1 MLGRYARPQRALF
14 TRASDSSHSDTMRAF
29 TTASSDRVG
38 LTRRTPTRTRS
49 RLAQCPPRVD
59 IQSRRAFVI
68 ARESNEDEAAA
79 ASSSSSRRVLDTL
92 DALREARERGAE
104 DFNAIVRSVRDELT
118 VSFFDVAEAR
128 VDELRAKGEASAAE
142 ALDELCAAVYARA
155 NYSLDEIIAEA
166 SVALPGAED
175 DLNEVSSSDTG
186 LTRAQDEELR
196 RRWGA
201 LTSALATTGESNAVK
216 QLALNEN
223 SRRNAITEI
232 AGRVEVGAREFETL
246 KSVAPERRIV
256 EVLLTIPSGV
266 ERAMALEDALTPPA
280 EGEDVDG
287 DEENEVVFTTPPRL
301 LNVLEAM
308 VRESRTSGDSSLY
321 DDLEQLRQMVEA
333 KCNF

>member
-1 MLGRYARPQRALF
+1 MRAL
-14 TRASDSSHSDTMRAF
+14 TS
-29 TTASSDRVG
+29 ASSDRVA
-38 LTRRTPTRTRS
+38 LSRRTPTHTRS
-49 RLAQCPPRVD
+49 RAGRRPPRFD
-59 IQSRRAFVI
+59 IPSRRVFVI
-68 ARESNEDEAAA
+68 AESNEDEAAA
-79 ASSSSSRRVLDTL
+79 SSSSSRSVLDTL
-92 DALREARERGAE
+92 DALREAWDRGGE
-104 DFNAIVRSVRDELT
+104 DFNVVVRSVRDELT
-118 VSFFDVAEAR
+118 LSFFDVAEAR
-128 VDELRAKGEASAAE
+128 VEELRAKGEAAAAE

-166 SVALPGAED
+166 SVALPGAAD
-175 DLNEVSSSDTG
+175 DLNEGSSSSETG

-196 RRWGA
+196 QRWGA

-216 QLALNEN
+216 QLALNET

-256 EVLLTIPSGV
+256 EVLLSIPSGS

-308 VRESRTSGDSSLY
+308 VRESHASGDSSLY

>member
-1 MLGRYARPQRALF
+1 
-14 TRASDSSHSDTMRAF
+14 
-29 TTASSDRVG
+29 
-38 LTRRTPTRTRS
+38 
-49 RLAQCPPRVD
+49 
-59 IQSRRAFVI
+59 
-68 ARESNEDEAAA
+68 
-79 ASSSSSRRVLDTL
+79 
-92 DALREARERGAE
+92 
-104 DFNAIVRSVRDELT
+104 VRDELT
-118 VSFFDVAEAR
+118 LSFFDVAEAR
-128 VDELRAKGEASAAE
+128 VEELRAKGEAAAAE

-166 SVALPGAED
+166 SVALPGAAD
-175 DLNEVSSSDTG
+175 DLNEGSSSSETG

-196 RRWGA
+196 QRWGA

-216 QLALNEN
+216 QLALNET

-256 EVLLTIPSGV
+256 EVLLTIPSGS
-266 ERAMALEDALTPPA
+266 ERTMALEDALTPPA

-308 VRESRTSGDSSLY
+308 VRESHASGDSSLY

>member
-1 MLGRYARPQRALF
+1 
-14 TRASDSSHSDTMRAF
+14 MRAF

-38 LTRRTPTRTRS
+38 LKTRQTPTRTRS
-49 RLAQCPPRVD
+49 RAAQCPPRVD
-59 IQSRRAFVI
+59 IHSRRAFVI
-68 ARESNEDEAAA
+68 ARESNEDEAA

-92 DALREARERGAE
+92 DALREARDRGAE
-104 DFNAIVRSVRDELT
+104 DFNTIVRSVRDELT

-175 DLNEVSSSDTG
+175 DLNEVSSSETG

-308 VRESRTSGDSSLY
+308 VRESRASGDGSLY

>member
-1 MLGRYARPQRALF
+1 MRAL
-14 TRASDSSHSDTMRAF
+14 TS
-29 TTASSDRVG
+29 ASSDRVA
-38 LTRRTPTRTRS
+38 LSRRTPTRTRS
-49 RLAQCPPRVD
+49 RAGRRPPRFD
-59 IQSRRAFVI
+59 IPSRRVFVI
-68 ARESNEDEAAA
+68 AESNEDEAAA
-79 ASSSSSRRVLDTL
+79 SSSSSRSVLDTL
-92 DALREARERGAE
+92 DALREAWDRGAE
-104 DFNAIVRSVRDELT
+104 DFNAVVRSVRDELT
-118 VSFFDVAEAR
+118 LSFFDVAEAR
-128 VDELRAKGEASAAE
+128 VEELRAKGEAAAAE

-166 SVALPGAED
+166 SVALPGAAD
-175 DLNEVSSSDTG
+175 DLNEGSSSSETG

-196 RRWGA
+196 QRWGA

-216 QLALNEN
+216 QLALNET

-256 EVLLTIPSGV
+256 EVLLTIPSGS

-308 VRESRTSGDSSLY
+308 VRESHASGDSSLY

>member
-1 MLGRYARPQRALF
+1 MRAL
-14 TRASDSSHSDTMRAF
+14 TS
-29 TTASSDRVG
+29 ASSDRVA
-38 LTRRTPTRTRS
+38 LSRRTPTRTRS
-49 RLAQCPPRVD
+49 RAGRRPPRFD
-59 IQSRRAFVI
+59 IPSRRVFVI
-68 ARESNEDEAAA
+68 AESNEDEAAA
-79 ASSSSSRRVLDTL
+79 SSSSSRSVLDTL
-92 DALREARERGAE
+92 DALREAWDRGGE
-104 DFNAIVRSVRDELT
+104 DFNAVVRSVRDELT
-118 VSFFDVAEAR
+118 LSFFDVAEAR
-128 VDELRAKGEASAAE
+128 VEELRAKGEAAAAE

-166 SVALPGAED
+166 SVALPGAAD
-175 DLNEVSSSDTG
+175 DLNEGSSSSETG

-196 RRWGA
+196 QRWGA

-216 QLALNEN
+216 QLALNET

-256 EVLLTIPSGV
+256 EVLLSIPSGS

-308 VRESRTSGDSSLY
+308 VRESHASGDSSLY

>member
-1 MLGRYARPQRALF
+1 MRARKERFSLF
-14 TRASDSSHSDTMRAF
+14 ASDSSHSDTMRAF
-29 TTASSDRVG
+29 TTASTDRIG
-38 LTRRTPTRTRS
+38 LQTRRAPTRTRS
-49 RLAQCPPRVD
+49 RTAQCPPRVD

-79 ASSSSSRRVLDTL
+79 SSSSSRRVLDTL
-92 DALREARERGAE
+92 DALREARDRDAE

-175 DLNEVSSSDTG
+175 VVNDVSSSETG

-216 QLALNEN
+216 QLALNET

-280 EGEDVDG
+280 DGEDVDG

-308 VRESRTSGDSSLY
+308 VRESHASGDSSLY

>member
-1 MLGRYARPQRALF
+1 MRAL
-14 TRASDSSHSDTMRAF
+14 TS
-29 TTASSDRVG
+29 ASSDRVA
-38 LTRRTPTRTRS
+38 LSRRTPTRTRS
-49 RLAQCPPRVD
+49 RAGRRPPRFD
-59 IQSRRAFVI
+59 IPSRRVFVI
-68 ARESNEDEAAA
+68 AESNEDEAAA
-79 ASSSSSRRVLDTL
+79 SSSSSRSVLDTL
-92 DALREARERGAE
+92 DALREAWDRGAE
-104 DFNAIVRSVRDELT
+104 DFNAVVRSVRDELT
-118 VSFFDVAEAR
+118 LSFFDVAEAR
-128 VDELRAKGEASAAE
+128 VEELRAKGEAAAAE

-166 SVALPGAED
+166 SVALPGAVD
-175 DLNEVSSSDTG
+175 DLNEGSSSSETG

-196 RRWGA
+196 QRWGA

-216 QLALNEN
+216 QLALNET

-256 EVLLTIPSGV
+256 EVLLTIPSGS

-308 VRESRTSGDSSLY
+308 VRESHASGDSSLY

>member
-1 MLGRYARPQRALF
+1 MQRALF
-14 TRASDSSHSDTMRAF
+14 TRASDSSHSDTMRAL

-38 LTRRTPTRTRS
+38 LQTRRTPTHTRS
-49 RLAQCPPRVD
+49 RPAQRPPRVD
-59 IQSRRAFVI
+59 IHSRRAFVI
-68 ARESNEDEAAA
+68 ARESNEDEAA

-92 DALREARERGAE
+92 DALREARDRGTE

-166 SVALPGAED
+166 SVALPGAGN
-175 DLNEVSSSDTG
+175 DLNEVSSSETG

-216 QLALNEN
+216 QLALNET

-287 DEENEVVFTTPPRL
+287 DEENEIVFTTPPRL

>member
-1 MLGRYARPQRALF
+1 
-14 TRASDSSHSDTMRAF
+14 
-29 TTASSDRVG
+29 
-38 LTRRTPTRTRS
+38 
-49 RLAQCPPRVD
+49 
-59 IQSRRAFVI
+59 
-68 ARESNEDEAAA
+68 
-79 ASSSSSRRVLDTL
+79 
-92 DALREARERGAE
+92 
-104 DFNAIVRSVRDELT
+104 VRDELT
-118 VSFFDVAEAR
+118 LSFFDVAEAR
-128 VDELRAKGEASAAE
+128 VEELRAKGEAAAAE

-166 SVALPGAED
+166 SVALPGAAD
-175 DLNEVSSSDTG
+175 DLNEGSSSSETG

-196 RRWGA
+196 QRWGA

-216 QLALNEN
+216 QLALNET

-256 EVLLTIPSGV
+256 EVLLTIPSGS

-308 VRESRTSGDSSLY
+308 VRESHASGDSSLY

>member
-1 MLGRYARPQRALF
+1 MRAL
-14 TRASDSSHSDTMRAF
+14 TS
-29 TTASSDRVG
+29 ASSDRVA
-38 LTRRTPTRTRS
+38 LSRRTPTRTRS
-49 RLAQCPPRVD
+49 RAGRRPPRFD
-59 IQSRRAFVI
+59 IPSRRVFVI
-68 ARESNEDEAAA
+68 AESNEDEAAA
-79 ASSSSSRRVLDTL
+79 SSSSSRSVLDTL
-92 DALREARERGAE
+92 DALREAWDRGGE
-104 DFNAIVRSVRDELT
+104 DFNAVVRSVRDELT
-118 VSFFDVAEAR
+118 LSFFDVAEAR
-128 VDELRAKGEASAAE
+128 VEELRAKGEAAAAE

-166 SVALPGAED
+166 SVALPGAAD
-175 DLNEVSSSDTG
+175 DLNEGSSSSETG

-196 RRWGA
+196 QRWGA

-216 QLALNEN
+216 QLALNET

-256 EVLLTIPSGV
+256 EVLLTIPSGS

-308 VRESRTSGDSSLY
+308 VRESHASGDSSLY

>member
-1 MLGRYARPQRALF
+1 MRAL
-14 TRASDSSHSDTMRAF
+14 TS
-29 TTASSDRVG
+29 ASSDRVA
-38 LTRRTPTRTRS
+38 LSRRTPTRTRS
-49 RLAQCPPRVD
+49 RAGRRPPRFD
-59 IQSRRAFVI
+59 IPSRRVFVI
-68 ARESNEDEAAA
+68 AESNEDEAAA
-79 ASSSSSRRVLDTL
+79 SSSSSRSVLDTL
-92 DALREARERGAE
+92 DALREAWDRGGE
-104 DFNAIVRSVRDELT
+104 DFNAVVRSVRDELT
-118 VSFFDVAEAR
+118 LSFFDVAEAR
-128 VDELRAKGEASAAE
+128 VEELRAKGEAAAAE

-166 SVALPGAED
+166 SVALPGAAD
-175 DLNEVSSSDTG
+175 DLNEGSSSSETG

-196 RRWGA
+196 QRWGA

-216 QLALNEN
+216 QLALNET

-232 AGRVEVGAREFETL
+232 AGRVEVGAPEFETL

-256 EVLLTIPSGV
+256 EVLLTIPSGS

-308 VRESRTSGDSSLY
+308 VRESHASGDSSLY

>member
-1 MLGRYARPQRALF
+1 MRAL
-14 TRASDSSHSDTMRAF
+14 TS
-29 TTASSDRVG
+29 ASSDRVA
-38 LTRRTPTRTRS
+38 LSRRTPTRTRS
-49 RLAQCPPRVD
+49 RAGRRPPRFD
-59 IQSRRAFVI
+59 IPSRRVFVI
-68 ARESNEDEAAA
+68 AESNEDEAAA
-79 ASSSSSRRVLDTL
+79 SSSSSRSVLDTL
-92 DALREARERGAE
+92 DALREAWDRGGE
-104 DFNAIVRSVRDELT
+104 DFNAVVRSVRDELT
-118 VSFFDVAEAR
+118 LSFFDVAEAR
-128 VDELRAKGEASAAE
+128 VEELRAKGEAAAAE

-166 SVALPGAED
+166 SVALPGAAD
-175 DLNEVSSSDTG
+175 DLNEGSSSSETG

-196 RRWGA
+196 QRWGS

-216 QLALNEN
+216 QLALNET

-256 EVLLTIPSGV
+256 EVLLTIPSGS
-266 ERAMALEDALTPPA
+266 ERTMALEDALTPPA

-308 VRESRTSGDSSLY
+308 VRESHASGDSSLY

-333 KCNF
+333 KCHF

>member
-1 MLGRYARPQRALF
+1 M
-14 TRASDSSHSDTMRAF
+14 
-29 TTASSDRVG
+29 
-38 LTRRTPTRTRS
+38 RS
-49 RLAQCPPRVD
+49 RAGRRPPRFD
-59 IQSRRAFVI
+59 IPSRRVFVI
-68 ARESNEDEAAA
+68 AESNEDEAAA
-79 ASSSSSRRVLDTL
+79 SSSSSRSVLDTL
-92 DALREARERGAE
+92 DALREAWDRGGE
-104 DFNAIVRSVRDELT
+104 DFNAVVRSVRDELT
-118 VSFFDVAEAR
+118 LSFFDVAEAR
-128 VDELRAKGEASAAE
+128 VEELRAKGEAAAAE

-166 SVALPGAED
+166 SVALPGAAD
-175 DLNEVSSSDTG
+175 DLNEGSSSSETG

-196 RRWGA
+196 QRWGA

-216 QLALNEN
+216 QLALNET

-256 EVLLTIPSGV
+256 EVLLTIPSGS

-308 VRESRTSGDSSLY
+308 VRESHASGDSSLY

>member
-1 MLGRYARPQRALF
+1 MRAL
-14 TRASDSSHSDTMRAF
+14 TS
-29 TTASSDRVG
+29 ASSDRVA
-38 LTRRTPTRTRS
+38 LSRRTPTRTRS
-49 RLAQCPPRVD
+49 RAGRRPPRFD
-59 IQSRRAFVI
+59 IPSRRVFVI
-68 ARESNEDEAAA
+68 AESNEDEAAA
-79 ASSSSSRRVLDTL
+79 SSSSSRSVLDTL
-92 DALREARERGAE
+92 DALREAWDRGGE
-104 DFNAIVRSVRDELT
+104 DFNVVVRSVRDELT
-118 VSFFDVAEAR
+118 LSFFDVAEAR
-128 VDELRAKGEASAAE
+128 VEELRAKGEAAAAE

-166 SVALPGAED
+166 SVALPGAAD
-175 DLNEVSSSDTG
+175 DLNEGSSSSETG

-196 RRWGA
+196 QRWGA

-216 QLALNEN
+216 QLALNET

-256 EVLLTIPSGV
+256 EVLLTIPSGS
-266 ERAMALEDALTPPA
+266 ERTMALEDALTPPA

-308 VRESRTSGDSSLY
+308 VRESHASGDSSLY